1 MAHHETETAS
11 SLKDTARA
19 QAQQVADETRQTVKR
34 ELRGHAEGVRD
45 TAAAEAQKAAN
56 AAEAA
61 AREFDTGTLQAQAA
75 SQVADALEQVAAQ
88 VRTTDIDRL
97 ARNVSGFAR
106 ENPALFVGG
115 AALLGLVATRFLKA
129 RDPHAAPRAS
139 ARDIDSRADQDD
151 VWAGSGY
158 GAAHTRGAA

>member
-1 MAHHETETAS
+1 MAHHETDTAS

-19 QAQQVADETRQTVKR
+19 QAQQVADETQQTVKR
-34 ELRGHAEGVRD
+34 DLPGHAEGVRD
-45 TAAAEAQKAAN
+45 TAAAEA
-56 AAEAA
+56 A
-61 AREFDTGTLQAQAA
+61 ARAFDTGTLQAQAA

-106 ENPALFVGG
+106 DNPAPFVGG

-139 ARDIDSRADQDD
+139 ARDGSGPADPDD